1 MSIDFTSKNYVVDYS
16 SDRVKL
22 SIGVGEIRSV
32 NSRPRRAGSRD
43 ENEI

>member
-1 MSIDFTSKNYVVDYS
+1 MSIDFTSKNDVVDYS
-16 SDRVKL
+16 SGQIRL

-43 ENEI
+43 ENET